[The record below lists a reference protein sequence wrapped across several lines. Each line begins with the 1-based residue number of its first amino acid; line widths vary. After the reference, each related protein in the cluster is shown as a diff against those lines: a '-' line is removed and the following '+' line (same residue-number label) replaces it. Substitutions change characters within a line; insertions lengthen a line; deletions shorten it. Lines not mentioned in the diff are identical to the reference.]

1 MDGLMKKLPLLLLLI
16 PNLLMA
22 ETYNCQ
28 YKWDDKKYEVTFE
41 RKEVNM
47 DGKTYTFFLYQQY
60 NPLELNT
67 IDSMEEILHEDD
79 KYLILGTPGLN
90 DFKLFRT
97 IWIDKKNNKFR
108 LVSIK
113 EPLDSFN
120 ENNTSEA
127 IPLGIYGVADGICK

>member
-1 MDGLMKKLPLLLLLI
+1 MDGSLKKLLLLLLLI
-16 PNLLMA
+16 PNLVMA

-41 RKEVNM
+41 RKQVNM

-67 IDSMEEILHEDD
+67 TDSMEEILHEDD

-90 DFKLFRT
+90 DFKVFRA
-97 IWIDKKNNKFR
+97 IWIDKQNNIFR
-108 LVSIK
+108 MGSLK
-113 EPLDSFN
+113 EPQDSFN

-127 IPLGIYGVADGICK
+127 ISLGIYGVADGICK

>member
-1 MDGLMKKLPLLLLLI
+1 MKKLLPLLLLI
-16 PNLLMA
+16 PNLVMA

-41 RKEVNM
+41 RKLVNM

-67 IDSMEEILHEDD
+67 TDSMEEILHEDD
-79 KYLILGTPGLN
+79 ESLILGTIGKTN
-90 DFKLFRT
+90 SRIFRM
-97 IWIDKKNNKFR
+97 IWIDKQNKKFR
-108 LVSIK
+108 MGSLK
-113 EPLDSFN
+113 EPQDSFN

-127 IPLGIYGVADGICK
+127 MPLGIHGVADGICK